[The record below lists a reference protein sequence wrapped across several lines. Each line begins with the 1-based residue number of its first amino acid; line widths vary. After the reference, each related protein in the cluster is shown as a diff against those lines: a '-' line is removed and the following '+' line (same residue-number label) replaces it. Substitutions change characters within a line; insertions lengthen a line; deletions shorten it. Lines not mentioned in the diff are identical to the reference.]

1 MIILGLGGL
10 LGDAASV
17 LLKDGKPQA
26 AAEET
31 KIARTVRP
39 GSIPEASINECLRMA
54 HVRKEQVN
62 VVAVARPFTRG
73 PESHLHLTLRNEFPN
88 AEIAVFEHQ
97 RRSTYLSTWTDRDG
111 MTQVRGQFDL
121 ISGMALV

>member
-62 VVAVARPFTRG
+62 VVAVARPLLDQICRKVVTVGAHGKHTSACARHHVDTASARAPAMAFK
-73 PESHLHLTLRNEFPN
+73 
-88 AEIAVFEHQ
+88 A
-97 RRSTYLSTWTDRDG
+97 
-111 MTQVRGQFDL
+111 MTEKGVARPPGARPL
-121 ISGMALV
+121 